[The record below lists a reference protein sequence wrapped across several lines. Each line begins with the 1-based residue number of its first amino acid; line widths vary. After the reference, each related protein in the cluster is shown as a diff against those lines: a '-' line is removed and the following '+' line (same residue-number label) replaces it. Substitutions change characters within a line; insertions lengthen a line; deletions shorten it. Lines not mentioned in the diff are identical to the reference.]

1 MNWKEEGRFGNPL
14 NFQLVSEGKARNF
27 ALKPHSLDTLGIL
40 SDHFR
45 RLSNMPSVSKLMMD
59 GAGFHSPDI
68 ISMIFQCCFY
78 TFFPLLLIS
87 HVKFFLLK

>member
-1 MNWKEEGRFGNPL
+1 
-14 NFQLVSEGKARNF
+14 
-27 ALKPHSLDTLGIL
+27 
-40 SDHFR
+40 
-45 RLSNMPSVSKLMMD
+45 MPSVSKLMMD